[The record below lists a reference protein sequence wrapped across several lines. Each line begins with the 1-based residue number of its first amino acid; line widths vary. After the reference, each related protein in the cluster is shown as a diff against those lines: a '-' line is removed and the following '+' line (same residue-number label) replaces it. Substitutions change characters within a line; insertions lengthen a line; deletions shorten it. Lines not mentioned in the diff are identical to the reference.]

1 MDRTGKTV
9 IPLQF
14 DAARDFFHGLAGVLI
29 DNKWGYVDEKGK
41 IVVPPRFDDLR
52 DFLDDLAPVR
62 ISRKWGYIDTT
73 GQIKIEP
80 RFQAAAEFHEGL
92 ARVHLWEKIMNTQGE
107 YTSANAPEYMFRLA
121 EDDLGDMRCCFPV
134 GGHFGFINKTGV
146 LVIPANFFIA
156 GDFSE
161 GLAAV
166 RVEETKESKFGFI
179 DRTGKFAIPPRFNQA
194 ASFSE
199 GLASVETSARIVGNH
214 VENFAFGFIDKT
226 GKPTIPAAYE
236 FAGSFS
242 EGLARVAVSLG
253 KSMGF
258 IDRTGLMVI
267 TPRYTQAWDFSD
279 GLAAVCG
286 EECVYIDRQGREAV
300 KGVRAWWPFVDGLAV
315 TGFNDPQT
323 YIDKTGRKV
332 AVYSQE

>member
-9 IPLQF
+9 IPIQF

-29 DNKWGYVDEKGK
+29 DNKWGYVDEKGR
-41 IVVPPRFDDLR
+41 IVIPPKFDDVR
-52 DFLDDLAPVR
+52 DFLEELAPVR
-62 ISRKWGYIDTT
+62 ISRRWGYIDIS
-73 GQIKIEP
+73 GQMKIEP

-92 ARVHLWEKIMNTQGE
+92 ARVHLWDRIMNTRGE

-121 EDDLGDMRCCFPV
+121 EDDLGDMPCCFPI
-134 GGHFGFINKTGV
+134 GGYFGFIDKTGA
-146 LVIPANFFIA
+146 LVIAATFFIA
-156 GDFSE
+156 QDFSE

-166 RVEETKESKFGFI
+166 RVEETKESKYGYI
-179 DRTGKFAIPPRFNQA
+179 DHAGKFAIPQRFNQA
-194 ASFSE
+194 APFSE
-199 GLASVETSARIVGNH
+199 GLASVETSARIVGNQ
-214 VENFAFGFIDKT
+214 VENIAYGFIDKT
-226 GKPTIPAAYE
+226 GKLAIPAAYE

-242 EGLARVAVSLG
+242 EGLARIAISLG

-258 IDRTGLMVI
+258 IDRKGSIVVA
-267 TPRYTQAWDFSD
+267 PRFTQAWDFSD

-286 EECVYIDRQGREAV
+286 EECVYIDRQGSEAV

-315 TGFNDPQT
+315 TGYIDPQT

-332 AVYSQE
+332 AAYGQE